1 MKLKILRK
9 RHWQA
14 MRGSA
19 RVSSGRA
26 VIPRVPRGLGG
37 AIQPRPPRRRGV
49 APLVRSPAPRVR
61 PLEIRAREALL
72 PETPAHK
79 GDAPLANPALAARL
93 AEVPEWK
100 GTETPFPLR
109 ARPRFFYRPPP

>member
-1 MKLKILRK
+1 
-9 RHWQA
+9 

-19 RVSSGRA
+19 LRASGGA
-26 VIPRVPRGLGG
+26 VIPRAPRGLGG
-37 AIQPRPPRRRGV
+37 ALPRPPHQKR
-49 APLVRSPAPRVR
+49 ALPLVGSPASRVR
-61 PLEIRAREALL
+61 PLRIRAREALL

-93 AEVPEWK
+93 AEMPEWK
-100 GTETPFPLR
+100 GAETPFPLR